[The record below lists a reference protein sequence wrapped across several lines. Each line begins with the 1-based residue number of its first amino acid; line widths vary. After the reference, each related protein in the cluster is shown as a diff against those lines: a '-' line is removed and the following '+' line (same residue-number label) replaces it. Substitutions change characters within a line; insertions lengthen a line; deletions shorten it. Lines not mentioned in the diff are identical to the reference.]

1 MLFNSIFSAR
11 GSDEAKWG
19 AGSRNWVD
27 IVFVQMH
34 GIDTVDWEGKNI
46 EQCFE
51 KARIGFEKNADAYFE
66 AVNNDVNYAEC
77 IVNA

>member
-1 MLFNSIFSAR
+1 
-11 GSDEAKWG
+11 
-19 AGSRNWVD
+19 
-27 IVFVQMH
+27 MH
-34 GIDTVDWEGKNI
+34 GIDSIDWQGKDI

-51 KARIGFEKNADAYFE
+51 KARIGFEKNANAYSE